1 MGSLPVFLTASLA
14 DEGER
19 AVLDGD
25 EGRHAAAVRRIRTG
39 EQLLLSDGG
48 GELARCEVTA
58 ARRDELELR
67 VLRRWAEPPPALRV
81 TLAQALVKGDR
92 GELAIE
98 LATEAGV
105 DAVLPWRAERC
116 VARWDDGPRGVK
128 ALQRWRSTARQSAK
142 QARRGTVPEV
152 AEPVDT
158 AALAQRC
165 RYAALPLVL
174 HEGAA
179 QALPSVSL
187 PDAGEVLLAIGPEGG
202 ITDVELDGLVGAGA
216 CPVRLGPT
224 VLRSS
229 TAAAVALGALG
240 ALTSRWGIRSS
251 GGI

>member
-1 MGSLPVFLTASLA
+1 VGSLPVFLAAPLA

-19 AVLDGD
+19 TLLDGD
-25 EGRHAAAVRRIRTG
+25 EGRHAAAVRRIRAG
-39 EQLLLSDGG
+39 EQVLLSDGHG
-48 GELARCEVTA
+48 GLARCEVTA

-67 VLRRWAEPPPALRV
+67 VLRRWVEPPPALRV
-81 TLAQALVKGDR
+81 TLAQALIKGDR

-116 VARWDDGPRGVK
+116 IARWDDGPRGAK
-128 ALQRWRSTARQSAK
+128 ALQRWRATARQSAK
-142 QARRGTVPEV
+142 QSRRGTVPEV
-152 AEPVDT
+152 SEPMDT

-165 RYAALPLVL
+165 RDAALPLVL

-179 QALPSVSL
+179 QPLPSVSL
-187 PDAGEVLLAIGPEGG
+187 PDSGEVLLAVGPEGG
-202 ITDVELDGLVGAGA
+202 ITDSELDGLVGAGA

-229 TAAAVALGALG
+229 TAAVVALGALG
-240 ALTSRWGIRSS
+240 ALTSRWWIRSS
-251 GGI
+251 GGL

>member
-1 MGSLPVFLTASLA
+1 MASLPVFLAAPLA
-14 DEGER
+14 DEGEH

-25 EGRHAAAVRRIRTG
+25 EGRHAAAVRRVRAG
-39 EQLLLSDGG
+39 EQLLLSDGDG
-48 GELARCEVTA
+48 GMARCEVTV
-58 ARRDELELR
+58 ARRDGLKLR
-67 VLRRWAEPPPALRV
+67 VLQRWVEPPPALRV

-116 VARWDDGPRGVK
+116 VARWDDGPRGAK
-128 ALQRWRSTARQSAK
+128 ALQRWRSAARQSAK

-152 AEPVDT
+152 ASPVGT

-165 RYAALPLVL
+165 RHAALPLVL
-174 HEGAA
+174 HEGASRP
-179 QALPSVSL
+179 LPSVSL
-187 PDAGEVLLAIGPEGG
+187 PDSGEVLLAVGPEGG
-202 ITDVELDGLVGAGA
+202 ISDSELDDLVGAGA

-240 ALTSRWGIRSS
+240 ALTSRW
-251 GGI
+251 

>member
-1 MGSLPVFLTASLA
+1 MPVFLTTPLA

-19 AVLDGD
+19 TVLDGD
-25 EGRHAAAVRRIRTG
+25 EGRHAAAVRRLRAG
-39 EQLLLSDGG
+39 EQLLLSDGSG
-48 GELARCEVTA
+48 ALARCEVTA

-128 ALQRWRSTARQSAK
+128 ALQRWRSAARQSAK
-142 QARRGTVPEV
+142 LARRGIVPQV

-158 AALAQRC
+158 AVLAQRC
-165 RYAALPLVL
+165 RHAALPLVL

-187 PDAGEVLLAIGPEGG
+187 PDSGEVLLAVGPEGG
-202 ITDVELDGLVGAGA
+202 ITDAELDGLVGAGA

-229 TAAAVALGALG
+229 TAAVVALGALG

-251 GGI
+251 GGL

>member
-1 MGSLPVFLTASLA
+1 MASLPIFLTAPLA

-19 AVLDGD
+19 AVLGGD

-39 EQLLLSDGG
+39 EQLLLSDGNG
-48 GELARCEVTA
+48 GLARCEVTA

-67 VLRRWAEPPPALRV
+67 VLRRWVQPPPALRV
-81 TLAQALVKGDR
+81 TLAQALVKGER

-128 ALQRWRSTARQSAK
+128 ALQRWRSAARQSAK

-152 AEPVDT
+152 AEPVGTD
-158 AALAQRC
+158 ALAQRC
-165 RYAALPLVL
+165 RQSAAALVL
-174 HEGAA
+174 HEGAS
-179 QALPSVSL
+179 QPLPSVSL
-187 PDAGEVLLAIGPEGG
+187 PASGEVLLVVGPEGG
-202 ITDVELDGLVGAGA
+202 ITDTELAGLIGAGA

-240 ALTSRWGIRSS
+240 ALTSRW
-251 GGI
+251 